1 VHKVSSDMNQSDSR
15 DRESDSSWNVALK
28 ILRYLE
34 QRPDAADTVEGIVEW
49 WVPKQSIYEE
59 AKVVQRALDDMVN
72 REWLLTNESSDAR
85 KHYRLNTDRIEEI
98 RSIIRKA
105 EDE

>member
-1 VHKVSSDMNQSDSR
+1 MNQSDSR
-15 DRESDSSWNVALK
+15 DRVSDSSWHVALK

-34 QRPDAADTVEGIVEW
+34 ERPNAADTVEGIVEW

-72 REWLLTNESSDAR
+72 RKWLLTNESSDAR
-85 KHYRLNTDRIEEI
+85 KHYRLNTDRIDEI
-98 RSIIRKA
+98 RSIIRRA

>member
-1 VHKVSSDMNQSDSR
+1 VHHSYPDMNQSDST
-15 DRESDSSWNVALK
+15 DRESVSSWHVALK

-34 QRPDAADTVEGIVEW
+34 ERPNAADTVEGIVEW

-72 REWLLTNESSDAR
+72 RKWLLTNESSDAR

-98 RSIIRKA
+98 RSLIRKA